1 MCIIIIIY
9 IIIYIYIYV
18 YSQPCVSLVYFFVC
32 NKMAFFHGDSD
43 GKPSQHDQID
53 RFSTFHQ
60 NLWML
65 VCTLW

>member
-9 IIIYIYIYV
+9 IIIYIY
-18 YSQPCVSLVYFFVC
+18 VC
-32 NKMAFFHGDSD
+32 IANRVFLWCIFLYATKWHFFHGDSD

-53 RFSTFHQ
+53 RFTTFHQ